1 MNFFLSSLRSIGSVS
16 YQIISW
22 LTWHIVVARFQ
33 LIKVVDG
40 QHGVPYYVSMEI
52 NYKRVLQSKCFRW
65 RDHDFFSVRP
75 RLTQMGNKLQFDRF
89 VYLFRGDSENDCH
102 AWNVKLGATL
112 FNVKTAV
119 TKLTHHSV
127 HLALMTVR
135 NQFEACSKLLCNR
148 RQNRLKLRQ
157 SRWTA
162 FPSLHF
168 FRSKRKCKFMDMQ
181 Q

>member
-1 MNFFLSSLRSIGSVS
+1 MNFFSSSLWPIGSVS

-22 LTWHIVVARFQ
+22 LAWHIVVARFQ
-33 LIKVVDG
+33 LITVVDG
-40 QHGVPYYVSMEI
+40 QLGVPYYVSMEI
-52 NYKRVLQSKCFRW
+52 NYKRVLQSKCFA
-65 RDHDFFSVRP
+65 DEITIFFPVRP

-89 VYLFRGDSENDCH
+89 VYLFRGDSENDSH
-102 AWNVKLGATL
+102 AWNFRLDATL

-135 NQFEACSKLLCNR
+135 NQFEACSKLLCNPW
-148 RQNRLKLRQ
+148 QNRLKLRR

-168 FRSKRKCKFMDMQ
+168 FRSERKCKFMDMEQ
-181 Q
+181 